1 MLVMGV
7 LTAAALNARFE
18 AERQRGEAEG
28 LVGFMLTDLRHELKG
43 FGRLDV
49 MKARWP
55 APIR

>member
-1 MLVMGV
+1 MGV

-28 LVGFMLTDLRHELKG
+28 RVGFMLTDLRHELKG